1 MQFALLS
8 TVKHRAAVGVPL
20 PFNVYN
26 ADRTLLLATGK
37 SIDSTD
43 QLLSL
48 MDRGVLI
55 DLDEM
60 LSPMDVA
67 RRAPPTMLPAIWAE
81 SRERIVSA
89 MREPLS
95 PGFTARLDD
104 AIGPVQALVERDPD
118 LAILQLLRQD
128 SQTRREYGIQHSMRA
143 SVIALLIASRLK
155 WSGEQCN
162 LAIKCALT
170 MNVAMLD
177 LQGVLAASGA
187 EPDATQRREIITHP
201 VRSRQMLESA
211 GITDERWLRA
221 VEQHHEQ
228 PDGTGYPAGATDV
241 IEIASLVRFADI
253 YAATIGERQSRDR
266 LAPDQ
271 ALRKI
276 YMSEPNN
283 PYAAALVKELGLYP
297 PGTFVSLASGEAG
310 IVVRR
315 GPTITTPVV
324 VAMTNRY
331 RQPLLEPARRDTS
344 QPGYGVAGVVPARDL
359 PIQIKPQTMTAILAL

>member
-170 MNVAMLD
+170 MNLAMHE
-177 LQGVLAASGA
+177 LQGALAASGA
-187 EPDATQRREIITHP
+187 EPDAAQRREIITHP
-201 VRSRQMLESA
+201 TRSRAMLEAA
-211 GITDERWLRA
+211 GVTDTAWLRA
-221 VEQHHEQ
+221 VEEHHEQ
-228 PDGTGYPAGATDV
+228 PDGRGYPGGRSDV
-241 IEIASLVRFADI
+241 CDVASLVRCADI
-253 YAATIGERQSRDR
+253 YTATLGERRGREPLSSDR
-266 LAPDQ
+266 AI
-271 ALRKI
+271 RRI
-276 YMSEPNN
+276 YMSEPDSIF
-283 PYAAALVKELGLYP
+283 AAALVKELGLYP
-297 PGTFVSLASGEAG
+297 PGTFVSLTSGEAA

-315 GPTITTPVV
+315 GPTITTPIVA
-324 VAMTNRY
+324 AMTNRY
-331 RQPLLEPARRDTS
+331 RQPLPQPVRRDTS
-344 QPGYGVAGVVPARDL
+344 QPGQAIAGVIPARDL
-359 PIQIKPQTMTAILAL
+359 PVQLKPQSMAAILAI

>member
-1 MQFALLS
+1 MQFAPLA
-8 TVKHRAAVGVPL
+8 TVKHRVTIGAPL

-26 ADRTLLLATGK
+26 ADHTLLLATGK
-37 SIDSTD
+37 AIDTAG
-43 QLLSL
+43 QLESL
-48 MDRGVLI
+48 TTRGVLV
-55 DLDEM
+55 DLDD
-60 LSPMDVA
+60 LLDPIDVA
-67 RRAPPTMLPAIWAE
+67 RRAPSAMLPATWAE
-81 SRERIVSA
+81 SRERMVAA
-89 MREPLS
+89 MRSPLT
-95 PGFTARLDD
+95 PGFLERLEH
-104 AIGPVQALVERDPD
+104 AIGPVEALVQRDPD
-118 LAILQLLRQD
+118 LAILQVMRQEYH
-128 SQTRREYGIQHSMRA
+128 SRREYGIRHSMRA
-143 SVIALLIASRLK
+143 AVVGLLIASRLG
-155 WSGEQCN
+155 WSGEDSN
-162 LAIKCALT
+162 IAIKCALT
-170 MNVAMLD
+170 MNVAMLE

-187 EPDATQRREIITHP
+187 EHDATQRREIITHP

-228 PDGTGYPAGATDV
+228 PDGKGYPAGITEV
-241 IEIASLVRFADI
+241 SEIASLVRCADM
-253 YAATIGERQSRDR
+253 YAATVGERQGREP
-266 LAPDQ
+266 LAPDR
-271 ALRKI
+271 ALRKL

-297 PGTFVSLASGEAG
+297 PGTFVSLVSGEAG

>member
-1 MQFALLS
+1 MQFAPLAS
-8 TVKHRAAVGVPL
+8 VKHRVTIGAPL

-37 SIDSTD
+37 AIDSNG
-43 QLLSL
+43 QFESL
-48 MDRGVLI
+48 MSRGVLV
-55 DLDEM
+55 DLDE
-60 LSPMDVA
+60 LLDPIDVA
-67 RRAPPTMLPAIWAE
+67 RRAPATMLPAIWAE
-81 SRERIVSA
+81 TRERMVAA
-89 MREPLS
+89 MRAPLTT
-95 PGFTARLDD
+95 GFQERLEN
-104 AIGPVQALVERDPD
+104 AIGPVEALVRRDPD
-118 LAILQLLRQD
+118 LAILQMMRQD
-128 SQTRREYGIQHSMRA
+128 SPLRREYGIYHSMRT
-143 SVIALLIASRLK
+143 SVIGMLIASRMG
-155 WSGEQCN
+155 WSDDDIN
-162 LAIKCALT
+162 AAIKCALT

-297 PGTFVSLASGEAG
+297 PGTFVCLASGEAG

-331 RQPLLEPARRDTS
+331 RQPLPQPARRDTS
-344 QPGYGVAGVVPARDL
+344 QPGYGVASVVPARDL
-359 PIQIKPQTMTAILAL
+359 PIQIKPQTMAAILAL